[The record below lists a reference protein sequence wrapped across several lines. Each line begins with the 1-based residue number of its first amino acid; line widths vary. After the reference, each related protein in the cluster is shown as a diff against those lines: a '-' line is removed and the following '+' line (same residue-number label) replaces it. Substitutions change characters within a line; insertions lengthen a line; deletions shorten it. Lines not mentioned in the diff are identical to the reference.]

1 MKNTIAYRS
10 SLQVILGTLFAAS
23 IIANSAMSV
32 TSLPLIAARDWKIF
46 HEQGL
51 DAEII
56 LMSPA
61 LTVPAMISS
70 EIDYFAGVGPGLVSA
85 SLSSAPCNRP
95 KMRCANPKIKAST

>member
-1 MKNTIAYRS
+1 MGIFTFSSSAIAQEIKKKVR
-10 SLQVILGTLFAAS
+10 
-23 IIANSAMSV
+23 IANSAMSV

-61 LTVPAMISS
+61 LTVPAMISG
-70 EIDYFAGVGPGLVSA
+70 EIDYFAGVGAG
-85 SLSSAPCNRP
+85 R
-95 KMRCANPKIKAST
+95 R